1 MAVSRLWVLLFVPA
15 IINAASIKVENPG
28 LEPETKRAVP
38 ALDDE
43 IELRDARMVTDED
56 PDVLQNDEDEDEA
69 LDLAIRNL
77 LDEYA
82 QHDRET
88 RDVKEWVNKIKSA
101 WASLKKKGKN
111 IKDNAI
117 ALGKKYGKML
127 KEVLGKGKGAIEQ
140 VSKALDDIMA
150 KRATRSIASN
160 VSNKRETLEKFEGEE
175 DELESAEEEALDL
188 ALQSLASNDLARD
201 KRLSA
206 KDTKEWLKNL
216 FSKIDS
222 GAKKS
227 WQKFKDGVKKIAEQ
241 IKTKLG

>member
-160 VSNKRETLEKFEGEE
+160 DADKREALEDFEDGEE
-175 DELESAEEEALDL
+175 ESAEEALNL
-188 ALQSLASNDLARD
+188 ALQSLASDDLARD
-201 KRLSA
+201 KRLSLEDA
-206 KDTKEWLKNL
+206 KEWVK
-216 FSKIDS
+216 KIVGKVTS
-222 GAKKS
+222 AAKKG
-227 WQKFKDGVKKIAEQ
+227 WEKTKDGVKKITEQ